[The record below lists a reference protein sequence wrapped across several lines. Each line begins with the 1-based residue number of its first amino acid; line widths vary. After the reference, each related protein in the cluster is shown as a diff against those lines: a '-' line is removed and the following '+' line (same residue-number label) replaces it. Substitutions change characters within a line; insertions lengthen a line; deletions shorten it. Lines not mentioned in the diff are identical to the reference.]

1 LTTSQ
6 FRARQPCTGAAGKWS
21 SVWKRFRRGALK
33 GVFERRH
40 MEISEY
46 RLLRQSALMRL
57 FSVAALTGIADMI
70 TGNDL
75 LMRRFVADF
84 TRTYGRV
91 DVPLAR
97 TYGSSLPHGQ
107 GLLRRERRQH

>member
-1 LTTSQ
+1 
-6 FRARQPCTGAAGKWS
+6 
-21 SVWKRFRRGALK
+21 
-33 GVFERRH
+33 

-46 RLLRQSALMRL
+46 RLLRPSALMRL
-57 FSVAALTGIADMI
+57 FSVATLTGIADMI
-70 TGNDL
+70 TGNGL

-97 TYGSSLPHGQ
+97 TYGSSLGLTAKGYFDVSADSIDMQ
-107 GLLRRERRQH
+107 GTVVPPTLSIASSERSPSSASC